1 MLDGAPEVEVPAA
14 QDPVAEALAERLRDL
29 VAHLIAART
38 DPRPDHRSEGPG
50 AERGGGALHDPA
62 EEPSPAD
69 VEGGDRRLPAVPPG
83 QRNRQAVGREDEE
96 RLPRRVAPDAVSGLA
111 AVPGTPD
118 DRSVHLPAV
127 AELLGIRADL
137 GAETQAILRNVLGV
151 VVGQSAE
158 VERVERRL
166 ADAAGPRREGRSVRP
181 GRVPV
186 DERELRRR

>member
-1 MLDGAPEVEVPAA
+1 MLGGTPEVEVAA
-14 QDPVAEALAERLRDL
+14 FQDPVAETLTERLRDL
-29 VAHLIAART
+29 VAHLVAARA
-38 DPRPDHRSEGPG
+38 DPRPDHRGEAGGSKG
-50 AERGGGALHDPA
+50 GGGALHDPA
-62 EEPSPAD
+62 EKASPPD
-69 VEGGDRRLPAVPPG
+69 MEGGDRRLPAVRPG
-83 QRNRQAVGREDEE
+83 KRNRQAVGREDEE

-137 GAETQAILRNVLGV
+137 GAEPQAILYNMLRV
-151 VVGQSAE
+151 VFGQTPE

-166 ADAAGPRREGRSVRP
+166 TDAAGPRREGRGVRA
-181 GRVPV
+181 GGVPA